1 MSLPARS
8 APPSLL
14 LYEPRSEGHHPVW
27 LRLLTE
33 DLLSAGHQLTLAV
46 NHTAKGFAL
55 IQEQLGDLL
64 KKVRVLPATDAAG
77 RARGG
82 SHLRSLEL
90 CLRESGAPCVFMGAV
105 DEIASAAF
113 RRAAFGW
120 RPSRELAGRI
130 GGIFHRPR
138 FLETARWSFNSALK
152 RVGFRRLLRADFFRQ
167 LVLLDEYLTR
177 DLQATYPSAP
187 LFFLPGPCIADAPGD
202 RFAARAKLGLP
213 DNRAVLLFFGVGSR
227 RKGLHLAVEAL
238 QKVENPAT
246 FLLCAGRL
254 QPTPPVQ
261 RGLDQLQSQGRAL
274 VLDRYVSTA
283 EEKLCFD
290 ACDIVLL
297 PYVNH
302 FGTSA
307 VLFRAA
313 AAGRRI
319 IASDEQL
326 LGRLV
331 RDHELGLL
339 FPSGDA
345 TALAAS
351 IRAAAAMPATAV
363 TAGVAQVRKFA
374 ERYSRDAF
382 RSALLA
388 SVSVPSGPPNP

>member
-8 APPSLL
+8 SPPSLL
-14 LYEPRSEGHHPVW
+14 LYEPRAEGHHPVW

-33 DLLSAGHQLTLAV
+33 DLLSAGFQLTLAV
-46 NHTAKGFAL
+46 NQTAKGLPL

-64 KKVRVLPATDAAG
+64 EKVNVIPATDATG

-90 CLRESGAPCVFMGAV
+90 CLRQSGAPGVFMGAV
-105 DEIASAAF
+105 DEIASGAF

-120 RPSRELAGRI
+120 RPSRELAGRL

-152 RVGFRRLLRADFFRQ
+152 RAGFRRLLRAGFFRQ

-177 DLQATYPSAP
+177 ELQTTYPAAP
-187 LFFLPGPCIADAPGD
+187 LFFLPGPCLAEPPGD
-202 RFAARAKLGLP
+202 RLAARAKLGVP
-213 DNRAVLLFFGVGSR
+213 DDRTVFLFFGVGSR

-238 QKVENPAT
+238 QRVNDPST

-261 RGLDQLQSQGRAL
+261 SGLDQLQVQGRAL

-290 ACDIVLL
+290 ACDVVLL

-313 AAGRRI
+313 ATGRRI

-331 RDHELGLL
+331 RDHQLGLL
-339 FPSGDA
+339 FQSGNA
-345 TALAAS
+345 TALAATV
-351 IRAAAAMPATAV
+351 REAAAMSAAAIT
-363 TAGVAQVRKFA
+363 TSVAQVRKFA
-374 ERYSRDAF
+374 ERYSRAAF

-388 SVSVPSGPPNP
+388 AVPVHSGPPDP

>member
-14 LYEPRSEGHHPVW
+14 LYEPRAEGHHPVW

-33 DLLSAGHQLTLAV
+33 DFLSAGYQLTLAV
-46 NHTAKGFAL
+46 NHTAKGLPL
-55 IQEQLGDLL
+55 IQEHLGDLRE
-64 KKVRVLPATDAAG
+64 KVNVIPATDTTG
-77 RARGG
+77 RALGG

-90 CLRESGAPCVFMGAV
+90 CLRESGAPGVFMGAV

-120 RPSRELAGRI
+120 RPSRELAGRV

-138 FLETARWSFNSALK
+138 FLETTRWSFNAALK
-152 RVGFRRLLRADFFRQ
+152 RAGFRRLLRAGFFRQ
-167 LVLLDEYLTR
+167 LVFLDEYLTR
-177 DLQATYPSAP
+177 ELQTAHPASP
-187 LFFLPGPCIADAPGD
+187 LFFLPGPGHTEPSGD
-202 RFAARAKLGLP
+202 RLAARAKLGVP
-213 DNRAVLLFFGVGSR
+213 DDRTVFLFFGVGSR

-238 QKVENPAT
+238 QQVNDRST

-261 RGLDQLQSQGRAL
+261 RGLDQLQAQGRAL

-290 ACDIVLL
+290 ACDVVLL

-331 RDHELGLL
+331 RDHQLGPL
-339 FPSGDA
+339 FQSGNA

-351 IRAAAAMPATAV
+351 VRESAAMPAAAITAS
-363 TAGVAQVRKFA
+363 VAHVRKFA

-382 RSALLA
+382 RRALLTA
-388 SVSVPSGPPNP
+388 VSVHSGPPNS